1 MDEVMRLNIILN
13 LYALKIKVFFG
24 AFRASKASIAL
35 LFVYVLGLLPSIM
48 GLSLSIVNAVK
59 QGYGDAGLYVDVLA
73 AVTSA
78 IMAAAILLSIRG
90 VTAFEY
96 EQNIVFT
103 SPLYPRE
110 FLVASFLAN
119 LTFLLIFVFP
129 LIFLYVSLIL
139 LLNLPLTLAALIFLS
154 SFIFVVSTI
163 FLKTFFSL
171 VKALYDRVWVS
182 ALMIIIVLVL
192 MLPIIGIFTP
202 SPLRYNALPYP
213 STLFARILV
222 DVILHRSFVFSDVLG
237 LLLFLIVSLI
247 FFASVSDRNFFPL
260 TVQIPL
266 ISPFD
271 VSARAQVSKMESNIR
286 LFSRMNLPLSLN
298 LESKSLLNF
307 LIRKEVIRIMREGS
321 LFTIILIYAILSIIF
336 TVTSSPFISGSPS
349 LLIILSTYSIIIS
362 VMLAGNWRILEAKNL
377 WLPLSSG
384 ADIRPII
391 RATLYAFI
399 IVSLS
404 VPLAIIFP
412 ISIFYRVN
420 PMPAL
425 IILVPTS
432 LIGCSINLYVAVKFL
447 KEGRKGIFSIL
458 VGWLS
463 MLLSLLLLAPVY
475 ILAALPM
482 LISLSVAL
490 SAISLLGA
498 LVYSIII
505 MKIFLKLTE
514 KSIKFIEV

>member
-1 MDEVMRLNIILN
+1 MRLNIMLN

-35 LFVYVLGLLPSIM
+35 LFVYTLGLLPSMI
-48 GLSLSIVNAVK
+48 GISLNIANAVK

-78 IMAAAILLSIRG
+78 IMAAAILLSLRG

-119 LTFLLIFVFP
+119 LTYLLIFAFP

-139 LLNLPLTLAALIFLS
+139 LLNLPSTLAALIFLV

-171 VKALYDRVWVS
+171 VKALCDRVWVS
-182 ALMIIIVLVL
+182 ALMIIVALAL
-192 MLPIIGIFTP
+192 MLPTIGIFTP
-202 SPLRYNALPYP
+202 SPLRYRALPYP
-213 STLFARILV
+213 STLFVKILV
-222 DVILHRSFVFSDVLG
+222 DVILYRSFGFSDMLG
-237 LLLFLIVSLI
+237 LLFFFIVSFVL
-247 FFASVSDRNFFPL
+247 FTSVSNRNFFPS

-271 VSARAQVSKMESNIR
+271 VSARVQFSKMESNIR
-286 LFSRMNLPLSLN
+286 FFSRMSLPLSLN

-307 LIRKEVIRIMREGS
+307 LIRKEVIRIVREGS
-321 LFTIILIYAILSIIF
+321 FFTIILIYVLLSIIF
-336 TVTSSPFISGSPS
+336 AVTSSPFASGSPPF
-349 LLIILSTYSIIIS
+349 LIMLSTYSIIIS
-362 VMLAGNWRILEAKNL
+362 VMLAGNWRVLEARNL

-404 VPLAIIFP
+404 IPLAIIFP
-412 ISIFYRVN
+412 LSIIHKVN

-425 IILVPTS
+425 VILVPTS
-432 LIGCSINLYVAVKFL
+432 LIGCSVNLYVAVKFL
-447 KEGRKGIFSIL
+447 KEGRKGVFSIL

-475 ILAALPM
+475 VLAAFPM
-482 LISLSVAL
+482 IISSDVVLST
-490 SAISLLGA
+490 ISLLGV
-498 LVYSIII
+498 LVYSIIM
-505 MKIFLKLTE
+505 MKIFIKLIE
-514 KSIKFIEV
+514 SSIQFIEV